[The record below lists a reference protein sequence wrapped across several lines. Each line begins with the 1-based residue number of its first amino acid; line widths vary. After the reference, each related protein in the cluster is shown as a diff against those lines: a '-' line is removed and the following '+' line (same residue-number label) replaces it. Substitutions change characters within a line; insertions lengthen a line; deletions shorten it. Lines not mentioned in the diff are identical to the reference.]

1 MVFDDIELRYFP
13 NQVAHSDLLII
24 IHDTCALMPLNV
36 TTVKGFTFSPEV
48 SLFFSPSV
56 NFRFLDCSEDA
67 KCASNNILGSCFRQY
82 FNVVINDN
90 N

>member
-24 IHDTCALMPLNV
+24 HDTCALMPLDV

-48 SLFFSPSV
+48 SLFFSPS
-56 NFRFLDCSEDA
+56 FRFLDCSIYA
-67 KCASNNILGSCFRQY
+67 KCTSNNILGSCFRQY
-82 FNVVINDN
+82 FNVLINDN